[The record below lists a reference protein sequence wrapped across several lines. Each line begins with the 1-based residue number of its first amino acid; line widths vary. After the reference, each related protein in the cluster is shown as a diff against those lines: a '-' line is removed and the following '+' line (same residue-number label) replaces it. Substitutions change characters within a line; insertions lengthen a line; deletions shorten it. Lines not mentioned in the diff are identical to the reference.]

1 MTYPPQPGPGPY
13 GQQQPQQPYP
23 PQQPGY
29 GYPQQQQYPQQG
41 QQPYPP
47 HQQQQPYG
55 GYPGG
60 PAQGMPPQGPPPQ
73 NVSGGKKA
81 FLVVRNL
88 IIIVVALGA
97 LAGLKF
103 GWNKIFESDAKAI
116 AVGECMDN
124 KGSTITP
131 DMETVDCG
139 ASAAEF
145 SVAEVHDNSTDMTLC
160 DNTKYVAYTE
170 TSGGRKSKS
179 SVVLCLTPLSK
190 AG

>member
-13 GQQQPQQPYP
+13 GQQPQPYP

-29 GYPQQQQYPQQG
+29 GYPQQQQPYPQQG

-47 HQQQQPYG
+47 HQQPQPPYG

-60 PAQGMPPQGPPPQ
+60 SPQGMPPQGVPPQ
-73 NVSGGKKA
+73 NASGGAKKA
-81 FLVVRNL
+81 FHVARNIL
-88 IIIVVALGA
+88 IVVVAGGA
-97 LAGLKF
+97 LAGLAF
-103 GWNKIFESDAKAI
+103 GWFESDAKAI

-124 KGSTITP
+124 KGSTISP

-145 SVAEVHDNSTDMTLC
+145 KVSEVHDNATDMTLC
-160 DNTKYVAYTE
+160 DATKYVAYTE
-170 TSGGRKSKS
+170 TSGSRKSKS
-179 SVVLCLTPLSK
+179 SVVLCLTPLGK